1 MCKPI
6 RPCGTPLPARR
17 KNPPAQRKSEGIMSM
32 ESLVFFA
39 VLLFLS
45 GIALAIRWLNERI
58 RRDIAFRNLK
68 DLFLPSNDAHDQG
81 DRKAADS
88 TKTSPTKFKQPMQEF
103 RPTTSPKRRTASQL
117 RLRNRA
123 DLRQGIVIMTVLGP
137 CRALEHP
144 DD

>member
-1 MCKPI
+1 
-6 RPCGTPLPARR
+6 
-17 KNPPAQRKSEGIMSM
+17 M

-45 GIALAIRWLNERI
+45 GLALAIRWLNERI
-58 RRDIAFRNLK
+58 RRDIAFKNLK

-81 DRKAADS
+81 DRSRATDT
-88 TKTSPTKFKQPMQEF
+88 TKTSQTKPKQPVQQF
-103 RPTTSPKRRTASQL
+103 IPTTSPKRRTASQL

-137 CRALEHP
+137 CRALQHP

>member
-1 MCKPI
+1 
-6 RPCGTPLPARR
+6 
-17 KNPPAQRKSEGIMSM
+17 MSM
-32 ESLVFFA
+32 ESLAFFA

-45 GIALAIRWLNERI
+45 GLALAIRWLNERI
-58 RRDIAFRNLK
+58 RRDIAFKNLK
-68 DLFLPSNDAHDQG
+68 DLFLPDAHDQG
-81 DRKAADS
+81 DRKAADT
-88 TKTSPTKFKQPMQEF
+88 TKTSPTKPKQPIQEF

-137 CRALEHP
+137 CRALQHP